1 MAQIKVVE
9 VAVQEQSAQL
19 QRQMDRVVVLEC
31 LIPFLA
37 LLSHTEQV
45 EIRQAMYLV
54 QLERQIQEMVEAV
67 QQVRV
72 IVTVALV
79 ALVLS

>member
-1 MAQIKVVE
+1 MRQ
-9 VAVQEQSAQL
+9 VAVVA
-19 QRQMDRVVVLEC
+19 VLEC
-31 LIPFLA
+31 LIPFLG
-37 LLSHTEQV
+37 LLSHTGQV
-45 EIRQAMYLV
+45 EMWQTVRLQIV
-54 QLERQIQEMVEAV
+54 QLERQIQDKVEAV

>member
-1 MAQIKVVE
+1 MAQIKVV
-9 VAVQEQSAQL
+9 AVVVLEQSAQL

-45 EIRQAMYLV
+45 EIRQTVV

-79 ALVLS
+79 ALALS